1 MVIGEY
7 LRQKLVE
14 PLKEKQRAQGRA
26 EVQVAWEAWNRRRMA
41 ADPEGRPFDEPPP
54 LQDDSDIGIGAT
66 TDRRQPRGGLVN
78 TDGLHGVIVPIL
90 TPLNAYE
97 TVDTASLRR
106 LVDYLVEGGVHGIWA
121 AGTTGEFAALDD
133 EQKLIAIETVVDQV
147 AGRLPVIGNISA
159 PSTNLTVRLARAVQ
173 EWGLA
178 GIAATPPYYYP
189 CEQDEVIAHFRYIH
203 EQSGVP
209 LWVYNI
215 PVTVKTVVE
224 PQTIAS
230 LAGEGTV
237 VGVKDSS
244 GAGEAFAQLRALCDQ
259 GGIEMYRFLGS
270 VFRVTTASA
279 VGAHGVIPG
288 IANLAPGVVA
298 KAWEAGEEGDAEA
311 ARAYQA
317 KVMAATKVT
326 RLAKGGCAN
335 AASFSGMKSALRQ
348 MGVIDSD
355 VVTRPLRP
363 LSEDEKKEIPAILRE
378 VGI

>member
-1 MVIGEY
+1 M
-7 LRQKLVE
+7 
-14 PLKEKQRAQGRA
+14 
-26 EVQVAWEAWNRRRMA
+26 N
-41 ADPEGRPFDEPPP
+41 
-54 LQDDSDIGIGAT
+54 
-66 TDRRQPRGGLVN
+66 LVN
-78 TDGLHGVIVPIL
+78 RDGLYGVIVPIL
-90 TPLNAYE
+90 TPLNGDE
-97 TVDTASLRR
+97 TVDTGSLRR
-106 LVDYLVEGGVHGIWA
+106 LVNYMIEGGVHGIWA

-133 EQKLIAIETVVDQV
+133 EQKLLAIETVVDEV
-147 AGRLPVIGNISA
+147 AGRVPVIGNISA

-189 CEQDEVIAHFRYIH
+189 CEQDEVIAHFRYIK

-224 PQTIAS
+224 PQTMAA

-298 KAWEAGEEGDAEA
+298 KAWEAGEAGDIRDGTGLPGQGDGRDKGHAPCEGGLRERRELLGDEVGPAADGRDRQRQGHEA
-311 ARAYQA
+311 AATAHRGREEGYTGHPARSRYLAGAIWTLGRA
-317 KVMAATKVT
+317 V
-326 RLAKGGCAN
+326 
-335 AASFSGMKSALRQ
+335 
-348 MGVIDSD
+348 
-355 VVTRPLRP
+355 
-363 LSEDEKKEIPAILRE
+363 
-378 VGI
+378 